1 MKKSFF
7 FLAFVVGFAACR
19 TVIDFDIPLEKPW
32 IVVNSLFSTDSV
44 WQVQL
49 TYSKNILDT
58 SPGSIIPVGNAVV
71 TILDLNNQVI
81 ETMTPSSDKF
91 NPVLYKGKTKPLPGQ
106 AYTVQVAIKNEPV
119 LQAANKV
126 PTHVPMHS
134 VAVDSSRF
142 ISDGEPIEIKISF
155 NDPGNE
161 RNFYTVKIIEDAF
174 YLTGKMVN
182 NVIKWDTIW
191 YTQEVYFE
199 VVNQSLT
206 SDETGLEKLIND
218 SHFNG
223 KEYTFHMKMP
233 NRNLYGSKFVPRNTR
248 LILLSIT
255 EEYYRYFSTKI
266 LQESKSY
273 DPFAQPVQVFTNV
286 ENGLGI
292 FAGYNASVV
301 KLK

>member
-1 MKKSFF
+1 MKKSFA
-7 FLAFVVGFAACR
+7 FLSLLVGATACTTVV
-19 TVIDFDIPLEKPW
+19 DFDIPLNKPW
-32 IVVNSLFSTDSV
+32 IVVNSLFSADSV
-44 WQVQL
+44 WRVQL

-223 KEYTFHMKMP
+223 KEYTFHLKMHS
-233 NRNLYGSKFVPRNTR
+233 RHLYGSTFVPRNTR
-248 LILLSIT
+248 LTLLSVT
-255 EEYYRYFSTKI
+255 EEYYKYFSSKV
-266 LQESKSY
+266 LQESKAY

-292 FAGYNASVV
+292 FAGYSPSVY